1 MTNFDALLKSSF
13 AEIEEPA
20 DAGFSV
26 NVSHGVARMERAAKA
41 RAWTQNVGMVVGA
54 AATVWGLYSVAGVFG
69 QDLVAAAGLEFAQ
82 LQDAISSG
90 PSVSAAAETAGQGL
104 MQSLGMGMTQILL
117 ATGALVGGA
126 VAYRAAQD

>member
-1 MTNFDALLKSSF
+1 MSNFDALLKSSF

-26 NVSHGVARMERAAKA
+26 NVSHGVARVERAAKVRNA
-41 RAWTQNVGMVVGA
+41 AQIAGVLAAA
-54 AATVWGLYSVAGVFG
+54 AATAWGLYAVAGAFG
-69 QDLVAAAGLEFAQ
+69 QDLLAVAGAELAR
-82 LQDAISSG
+82 LQNAISSG
-90 PSVSAAAETAGQGL
+90 PSMSAAAETAGEGL
-104 MQSLGMGMTQILL
+104 MQSLGLGLTHILL